1 MGACE
6 KPGIQ
11 KLKISIC
18 PPSPQYGLVPPN
30 LLLQF
35 TVGNQAVG
43 HLIGTPFVFYFLLAI
58 FFSLKVEAYVGW
70 KDIQFNI
77 NIENIN

>member
-1 MGACE
+1 VRNQH
-6 KPGIQ
+6 P
-11 KLKISIC
+11 KIEIFDL
-18 PPSPQYGLVPPN
+18 SPQYGLVPPN
-30 LLLQF
+30 LQLQF

-43 HLIGTPFVFYFLLAI
+43 HLIGTPFVFYFLLVI